1 MTRDEAR
8 KLARETYDKL
18 GQGSVYDERAIHAAI
33 VAAHDSALEDAAL
46 NFDECARQDHKAGD
60 IEDGMQS
67 KWAAETVR
75 ARKIGGGGNG

>member
-8 KLARETYDKL
+8 KLARDTYDKL

-33 VAAHDSALEDAAL
+33 VAAHDSALEDAASDPWITPRKL
-46 NFDECARQDHKAGD
+46 
-60 IEDGMQS
+60 
-67 KWAAETVR
+67 R